1 MRRRKRH
8 AIEMRR
14 SWNIALRV
22 DVGSAC
28 VDRGQSPLTYLL
40 LLFLLLYT
48 IYGVIVILQRWL
60 LTCVEMV
67 QKLVNRVPS
76 FSTEAVV
83 GVRSTFLS
91 RILWLPC
98 RVWFLIECKD
108 YRVSFHVSPPVK
120 KSRRRTTNWDLTTG
134 YRTGVKLEGRWAM
147 MSDSQSLHGAS
158 LVARGW
164 SRRSVKA
171 NIAEYPGPG
180 IPLLLSPS
188 GCHRA
193 LWYIS
198 HTARLFIR
206 DAQCLETPL

>member
-83 GVRSTFLS
+83 CVRSTFLW
-91 RILWLPC
+91 RILWLLC

-120 KSRRRTTNWDLTTG
+120 KADGGRRTGIWRPDIGLAWSWKDDERWCRTLSRSTVRPSSHAAGVGDRWKPTSLNIQVPG
-134 YRTGVKLEGRWAM
+134 YRFSCHLAAAIAHYDISLILHDYSLEM
-147 MSDSQSLHGAS
+147 
-158 LVARGW
+158 
-164 SRRSVKA
+164 RSV
-171 NIAEYPGPG
+171 
-180 IPLLLSPS
+180 
-188 GCHRA
+188 
-193 LWYIS
+193 
-198 HTARLFIR
+198 
-206 DAQCLETPL
+206 